1 MSLRRNPDF
10 LVKEH
15 ATPLSCWVTLAGAN
29 KKWGDSDR
37 SRPIYLFLEQAG
49 GTPELSEADYM
60 AGTIRSGLDW
70 FFAMAQT
77 GSVLTGLKLQR
88 GFGQEMPRSF
98 PELKASYDSTF
109 QQLRESSHSAK
120 AIGLLLSLIQM
131 MLIFMTVYFPSFL
144 SFSNVS
150 DGSTGTDLISGYR
163 VTRPNRTVVFFRR
176 GWRGLRTTA
185 LVRTERRR
193 LLRAAFIRQR
203 KYMKHE
209 VDQHFAGRLI
219 YYIVRGALDL
229 E

>member
-1 MSLRRNPDF
+1 MLGDSR
-10 LVKEH
+10 
-15 ATPLSCWVTLAGAN
+15 GAN

-120 AIGLLLSLIQM
+120 AIGLLLSLIEM
-131 MLIFMTVYFPSFL
+131 MLMTVYFPSFL

-163 VTRPNRTVVFFRR
+163 VTRPNRT
-176 GWRGLRTTA
+176 LTA
-185 LVRTERRR
+185 RR
-193 LLRAAFIRQR
+193 LHSTAEVHEARGRSALRRAPHLLHSARR
-203 KYMKHE
+203 
-209 VDQHFAGRLI
+209 A
-219 YYIVRGALDL
+219 
-229 E
+229 